1 MHAVGQTTT
10 ALLHGLLEPDA
21 QQHWIEFDA
30 RFRPILRGFA
40 MKLGLCEADADDVT
54 QEALARFVKS
64 YREGKY
70 DRSRGRLSSWL
81 ISIAQNCVRDLHRSR
96 ASKRELRGESAI
108 VELPH
113 AGALESLWEE
123 ECRRVLLD
131 HAMREL
137 RDGTRLES
145 RTIGAFERLALR
157 QQAPADIAAEL
168 GMSLDSVYAAKNRCL
183 SQLRQ
188 ILARLNEVYEVA

>member
-1 MHAVGQTTT
+1 MQTAGRTTT
-10 ALLHGLLEPDA
+10 ALLHGLLDPDGE
-21 QQHWIEFDA
+21 QHWLELDA

-54 QEALARFVKS
+54 QEALARFVKH

-81 ISIAQNCVRDLHRSR
+81 IAIAQNCARDLHRSR
-96 ASKRELRGESAI
+96 AGKRELRGESAI
-108 VELPH
+108 VDLPDND
-113 AGALESLWEE
+113 ALETLWDH

-131 HAMREL
+131 HALREL
-137 RDGTRLES
+137 RDCTRLEQ
-145 RTIGAFERLALR
+145 RTIGAFERLALQQR
-157 QQAPADIAAEL
+157 QPAEIAEEL

-183 SQLRQ
+183 SQLRE